1 MTVSRF
7 PHLHQVLGDFFF
19 PVKEADDPNHSAK
32 KAQITTEEFTPELT
46 AKLKDLKID
55 QTSGFSKWLSDPE
68 SDYAP
73 SQVEVAYVDNTPVG
87 WSGIGKTRGRQS
99 RPIIGVFVLNSLRGQ
114 GLGERLIQAV
124 LKTYKKTFDPQLDDP
139 SILYSK
145 YQWSKF
151 KDLLEAAGL
160 KPVPIGV
167 DDYPLTSAV
176 LADAPLPDL
185 TDEEFWK
192 RNFVRTQ
199 DRPGKRLGV
208 ELKHYLEFHRKEHP
222 KGSPV
227 TPDALCQMLRMT
239 PKECGRIGLA
249 IQYLIARKS
258 IEKTKTPDLYRV
270 R

>member
-7 PHLHQVLGDFFF
+7 PHLHQVLGQQDRI
-19 PVKEADDPNHSAK
+19 ESLD
-32 KAQITTEEFTPELT
+32 FTPEL
-46 AKLKDLKID
+46 ASKLQGLRHAGD
-55 QTSGFSKWLSDPE
+55 TSGFSKWLAYPE
-68 SDYAP
+68 SNYAP
-73 SQVEVAYVDNTPVG
+73 SWAEVASRDGIPVG
-87 WSGIGKTRGRQS
+87 WAGIGRTRGRNSQS
-99 RPIIGVFVLNSLRGQ
+99 ILGVFVQDALRGQ
-114 GLGERLIQAV
+114 GVGEKLVRAV
-124 LKTYKKTFDPQLDDP
+124 LSTYQREIFDAELDDP
-139 SILYSK
+139 QILFDESGWPK
-145 YQWSKF
+145 
-151 KDLLEAAGL
+151 LRGLIEAAGF
-160 KPVPIGV
+160 KAQPIE
-167 DDYPLTSAV
+167 DADYPLTAAV

-222 KGSPV
+222 KGSQV
-227 TPDALCQMLRMT
+227 TPDALCQLLRMT